1 LFSLQGGFIGE
12 ESLWASPNGL
22 FGQDASAGGDVAR
35 GYETESHVMLVEV
48 VDLEIVD
55 QHGGGGVVNP

>member
-1 LFSLQGGFIGE
+1 LFSLQGGFISE
-12 ESLWASPNGL
+12 ESLWASPDWL
-22 FGQDASAGGDVAR
+22 FGQDTGAGGDVAR

-55 QHGGGGVVNP
+55 